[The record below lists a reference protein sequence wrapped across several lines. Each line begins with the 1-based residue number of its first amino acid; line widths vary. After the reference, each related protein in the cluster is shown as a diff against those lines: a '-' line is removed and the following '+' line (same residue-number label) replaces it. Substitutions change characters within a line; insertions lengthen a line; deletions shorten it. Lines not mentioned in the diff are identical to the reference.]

1 MALSI
6 MISAR
11 VLVQEPTK
19 AQLHDLLP
27 ALSEEA
33 WAMEEVKATGMT
45 GLAKNLCGHERNL
58 RALQARG
65 KRGGR
70 LWTVGDREKC
80 KQIFGSFLSS
90 LPHSPRH
97 AIAETRTPTHQP
109 QLSPD

>member
-1 MALSI
+1 MG
-6 MISAR
+6 
-11 VLVQEPTK
+11 
-19 AQLHDLLP
+19 
-27 ALSEEA
+27 
-33 WAMEEVKATGMT
+33 EVKATGMT